1 MMDKMQNK
9 PDALPR
15 SNNIPK
21 SGKSP
26 RIHSV
31 SGDLQSNA
39 VTE

>member
-26 RIHSV
+26 RVI
-31 SGDLQSNA
+31 LNFRK
-39 VTE
+39 